1 MSTPYPSTCPKCA
14 KCRLYIQRRCKGLL
28 DYQRRW
34 CPEWIT
40 YGMVADAW
48 GARTLTSV
56 RCNGIKTG
64 YWSPAKKDDLVQ
76 RLGSIEAQADRL
88 ISQLCDAAC
97 LVECCNGDE
106 DTCRR
111 CPLTELHGLIYGE

>member
-1 MSTPYPSTCPKCA
+1 MKRHQPEKSGEWSCESGLCQHLPQMR

-48 GARTLTSV
+48 GAR
-56 RCNGIKTG
+56 
-64 YWSPAKKDDLVQ
+64 VQ
-76 RLGSIEAQADRL
+76 TR
-88 ISQLCDAAC
+88 QL
-97 LVECCNGDE
+97 
-106 DTCRR
+106 RR
-111 CPLTELHGLIYGE
+111 YDK

>member
-40 YGMVADAW
+40 YGMAAERICGFLRNTDGFINGRANVFDESL
-48 GARTLTSV
+48 GEYVSKSV
-56 RCNGIKTG
+56 IAMTIAGG
-64 YWSPAKKDDLVQ
+64 EEEQ
-76 RLGSIEAQADRL
+76 
-88 ISQLCDAAC
+88 C
-97 LVECCNGDE
+97 LE
-106 DTCRR
+106 
-111 CPLTELHGLIYGE
+111 

>member
-40 YGMVADAW
+40 FQDA
-48 GARTLTSV
+48 G
-56 RCNGIKTG
+56 G
-64 YWSPAKKDDLVQ
+64 
-76 RLGSIEAQADRL
+76 RLGETGADEAIE
-88 ISQLCDAAC
+88 
-97 LVECCNGDE
+97 EG
-106 DTCRR
+106 
-111 CPLTELHGLIYGE
+111 